1 MQNILT
7 ENGYVFRKHL
17 PCCNICQPDIMFPEE
32 KIIIQCDGDYWH
44 DYPNGLD
51 RDHNQDEILK
61 ENGWKV
67 IRFWEHEI
75 NNIEECLYRF
85 ELEYW
90 EMNN

>member
-51 RDHNQDEILK
+51 
-61 ENGWKV
+61 
-67 IRFWEHEI
+67 